1 MKVLP
6 QEHAGYEVGWLVWK
20 VVEAAG
26 QADDA
31 TTDALTATFFVRAE
45 FRLRNGEA
53 AEPITERPIVCSGD
67 VPHAEAR
74 QGLAYPNDY
83 VPYKPLGEWMAIGTA
98 HNAGWGD
105 PHKFGARVRIGDH
118 AKLVDVVGDRSWQPT
133 LLRWEP
139 GPAAAIDTVPLTYDR
154 AWGGPAHAANPLG
167 RGQVGDAMHNLEI
180 PRAWVDSRSSP
191 ALPAGFGPL
200 PSTWAQRKQWMGKY
214 NARWIRDH
222 WPWLPPDFDVRFFMA
237 APEDQWVD
245 GYFRGDEPIVLEQMH
260 PVHAVFSS
268 RLPGVRAR
276 CFVSQRSG
284 AGAAGKPGHWGEELH
299 FREVPL
305 HLDTVWID
313 ADQETLVLAWR
324 GHLPVASLKLLDVEH
339 LLALLEPLDEPDR
352 GLRFFEAMLAAELTP
367 ADLSPP
373 FDPAAL
379 RAEIDAALA
388 QGAKERADFE
398 AMMAEQLAK
407 AEAFAAAKQAE
418 AVAKAREL
426 GIDWQPPDA
435 AAIAAAPK
443 TLEEGIVAMRQQ
455 LVELE
460 AITDFDVTQE
470 IATVKQALVE
480 MEEAAALVA
489 GFPEQFRARE
499 QEILSKIPPELLVV
513 RKLPDGEPIDL
524 EAARATG
531 FAQFDL
537 RGVDFSGLDLS
548 GIDFREARLTGA
560 KLVRT
565 TLAKADFTGA
575 NLSGADLTGA
585 DLRGATLDDTDLT
598 GAVVPY
604 TRWAGASL
612 SGARLSGLQLAG
624 ADFTGVHGQ
633 RADFSNAM
641 LAESCF
647 ANADLEKG
655 DFSGAIVQRADFSGA
670 RLRAADFG
678 AAHAAGIVFRG
689 ADLTNLRA
697 QLKADFTGAIMAG
710 AVADNSAWGT
720 SILDGADFREATMRR
735 AQFSEASLRGAMFD
749 DCNLAN
755 AVFDD
760 ADLERAML
768 MHANLLRVTFDRA
781 NLKNARLDGANLF
794 EAGLWE
800 TRLEGATY
808 AGANVKRTRLAQ

>member
-1 MKVLP
+1 MKVRP
-6 QEHAGYEVGWLVWK
+6 RERSGFEVGWLVWR

-26 QADDA
+26 QAADA
-31 TTDALTATFFVRAE
+31 TTDALMATFFVRAE
-45 FRLRNGEA
+45 FRLRHGEA
-53 AEPITERPIVCSGD
+53 AEPITDRPIVFSGD
-67 VPHAEAR
+67 VPHGEGR
-74 QGLAYPNDY
+74 QGLAYPTDY

-105 PHKFGARVRIGDH
+105 RHKFGARVRIGDH

-139 GPAAAIDTVPLTYDR
+139 GPAAAIDAVPLTYEW

-167 RGQVGDAMHNLEI
+167 RGQAGDAMHNLEI
-180 PRAWVDSRSSP
+180 PGAWVDSRSSP

-260 PVHAVFSS
+260 PVHAVYQS

-284 AGAAGKPGHWGEELH
+284 AGAVGKPGHWGEELQFH
-299 FREVPL
+299 EVSL

-313 ADQETLVLAWR
+313 ADQEKLVLAWR
-324 GHLPVASLKLLDVEH
+324 GHLPVASHKLLDVEH
-339 LLALLEPLDEPDR
+339 LLSVLEPLDEPDR
-352 GLRFFEAMLAAELTP
+352 GLRFFEEMLAAELTP

-388 QGAKERADFE
+388 QAAKERADFE

-407 AEAFAAAKQAE
+407 AEAFAAAKQQD

-426 GIDWQPPDA
+426 GVDWQLPDA

-443 TLEEGIVAMRQQ
+443 TLEEGIASMRQD
-455 LVELE
+455 LAALE
-460 AITDFDVTQE
+460 AFTGFDITQQ
-470 IATVKQALVE
+470 IATVKQSIANA
-480 MEEAAALVA
+480 EEAAALVA
-489 GFPEQFRARE
+489 GFPEQIRARE

-513 RKLPDGEPIDL
+513 RKLPDGQPINL

-548 GIDFREARLTGA
+548 GIDFRKATLAGA
-560 KLVRT
+560 KLVRA
-565 TLAKADFTGA
+565 TLGKADFTGA

-585 DLRGATLDDTDLT
+585 DLRGAMLDDADLT
-598 GAVVPY
+598 DAVVPY

-612 SGARLSGLQLAG
+612 SRTRLSGLQLAG
-624 ADFTGVHGQ
+624 ADFTGVHGLW
-633 RADFSNAM
+633 ADFSNAM

-647 ANADLEKG
+647 ANADLQKPI
-655 DFSGAIVQRADFSGA
+655 FYKAIVQRADFSGA
-670 RLRAADFG
+670 RLRAADFCS
-678 AAHAAGIVFRG
+678 AQAAGIVLRG
-689 ADLTNLRA
+689 ADVTNLRA
-697 QLKADFTGAIMAG
+697 HEKADFTGAIMAG
-710 AVADNSAWGT
+710 AMADDSAWGA
-720 SILDGADFREATMRR
+720 SVLDGADFREASLRR
-735 AQFSEASLRGAMFD
+735 AQFSEASLREAMFD

-768 MHANLLRVTFDRA
+768 MHANLLRATFDRA
-781 NLKNARLDGANLF
+781 NLTNARLDGSNLF

-800 TRLEGATY
+800 TRLDGATH
-808 AGANVKRTRLAQ
+808 AGANVKRTRLAE

>member
-6 QEHAGYEVGWLVWK
+6 RERVGYEVGWLVWR

-26 QADDA
+26 QADDG

-45 FRLRNGEA
+45 FRLRHGEA
-53 AEPITERPIVCSGD
+53 GESITDPPIVCSGD

-74 QGLAYPNDY
+74 QGLAYPTDY

-139 GPAAAIDTVPLTYDR
+139 GPAGAIDAVPLTYDR
-154 AWGGPAHAANPLG
+154 AWGGAAHAANPLG
-167 RGQVGDAMHNLEI
+167 RGQAGDAMHNLEI
-180 PRAWVDSRSSP
+180 PGAWVDSRSSP

-200 PSTWAQRKQWMGKY
+200 PSTWSQRKQWMGKY

-260 PVHAVFSS
+260 PVHAVYQS

-284 AGAAGKPGHWGEELH
+284 AGAAGKLGQWGEELQ

-313 ADQETLVLAWR
+313 ADQEKLVLAWR
-324 GHLPVASLKLLDVEH
+324 GCMPVASLKLLDVEH
-339 LLALLEPLDEPDR
+339 LLAVLEPLDEPDR
-352 GLRFFEAMLAAELTP
+352 GLPFFEGLLAAELTP
-367 ADLSPP
+367 AERFPQVD
-373 FDPAAL
+373 AAAV
-379 RAEIDAALA
+379 RAQIDAALA
-388 QGAKERADFE
+388 KAAKERADLE
-398 AMMAEQLAK
+398 AMTAETRAK
-407 AEAFAAAKQAE
+407 AEAAMAAKQEE
-418 AVAKAREL
+418 AAATAREQ

-443 TLEEGIVAMRQQ
+443 TLQEGIAALQQQ
-455 LVELE
+455 LAELE
-460 AITDFDVTQE
+460 AFTGFDVTQE
-470 IATVKQALVE
+470 IATVKQCIAE
-480 MEEAAALVA
+480 TEEAAALVA
-489 GFPEQFRARE
+489 AFPDKMRAHEQK
-499 QEILSKIPPELLVV
+499 ILSQIPPELLAV
-513 RKLPDGEPIDL
+513 RKLPDGQPIDL
-524 EAARATG
+524 EAARANG
-531 FAQFDL
+531 FAKFDL
-537 RGVDFSGLDLS
+537 AGVDFSGLDLS

-575 NLSGADLTGA
+575 NLTGVDLTGA
-585 DLRGATLDDTDLT
+585 DLRSATLDGADLT

-612 SGARLSGLQLAG
+612 SGARLSGLQLSG
-624 ADFTGVHGQ
+624 ADFTGVRGF
-633 RADFSNAM
+633 RTDFSNAM
-641 LAESCF
+641 LAEACF
-647 ANADLEKG
+647 ANSNLEKAY
-655 DFSGAIVQRADFSGA
+655 FYKAIVQRADFSGA
-670 RLRAADFG
+670 SLRAADFDS
-678 AAHAAGIVFRG
+678 AHAAGIVLQG

-710 AVADNSAWGT
+710 AVANESAWGT
-720 SILDGADFREATMRR
+720 SILDGADFRDASLRR

-760 ADLERAML
+760 ADLEQAML
-768 MHANLLRVTFDRA
+768 MHANLLRATFDRA
-781 NLKNARLDGANLF
+781 NLTNARLDGSNLF

-808 AGANVKRTRLAQ
+808 AGANVKRTRLAE

>member
-1 MKVLP
+1 VF
-6 QEHAGYEVGWLVWK
+6 ESS
-20 VVEAAG
+20 G
-26 QADDA
+26 QPDDA

-45 FRLRNGEA
+45 FRLRHGEA

-74 QGLAYPNDY
+74 QGLAYPTDY

-105 PHKFGARVRIGDH
+105 RHKFGARVRIGDH

-139 GPAAAIDTVPLTYDR
+139 GPAAAIAAVPLTYDR

-167 RGQVGDAMHNLEI
+167 RGQAGDAMHNLEI
-180 PRAWVDSRSSP
+180 PGAWVDSRSSP

-260 PVHAVFSS
+260 PVHAVYQS

-284 AGAAGKPGHWGEELH
+284 AGAAERPGHWGDELH

-313 ADQETLVLAWR
+313 ADQEKLVLAWR

-339 LLALLEPLDEPDR
+339 LLSVLEPLDEPDR

-367 ADLSPP
+367 AELAPP

-388 QGAKERADFE
+388 QAAKERADLE

-407 AEAFAAAKQAE
+407 AEAFTAAKQAE

-426 GIDWQPPDA
+426 GVDWQLPDA

-443 TLEEGIVAMRQQ
+443 TLEEGIAAMRQQ
-455 LVELE
+455 LAELQ
-460 AITDFDVTQE
+460 AFTGFDVSQE
-470 IATVKQALVE
+470 IVNLKQAIANA
-480 MEEAAALVA
+480 EEAAALVA
-489 GFPEQFRARE
+489 GFPEQVRARE
-499 QEILSKIPPELLVV
+499 EEILSQLPPELLVV
-513 RKLPDGEPIDL
+513 RKLPDGQPIDL

-531 FAQFDL
+531 FAKYDL
-537 RGVDFSGLDLS
+537 RGVDFSGFDLS

-560 KLVRT
+560 KFVRA
-565 TLAKADFTGA
+565 TLGKADLTGA
-575 NLSGADLTGA
+575 NLTAADLTGA
-585 DLRGATLDDTDLT
+585 DLRGATLDDADLT
-598 GAVVPY
+598 DAVVPY

-612 SGARLSGLQLAG
+612 SRTRLSGLHLAG
-624 ADFTGVHGQ
+624 ADFTGVHGLW
-633 RADFSNAM
+633 ADFSNAM

-647 ANADLEKG
+647 AKADLEKA
-655 DFSGAIVQRADFSGA
+655 DFYGAIVQRADFSGA
-670 RLRAADFG
+670 RLTRAFFAG
-678 AAHAAGIVFRG
+678 AHAAGIVLRG

-710 AVADNSAWGT
+710 AMADDSAWGT
-720 SILDGADFREATMRR
+720 SILDGADFREASLRR

-781 NLKNARLDGANLF
+781 NLRNARLDGANLF

-800 TRLEGATY
+800 TKLEGATY
-808 AGANVKRTRLAQ
+808 AGANVKRTRLAE

>member
-6 QEHAGYEVGWLVWK
+6 RERSGFELGWLVWK

-26 QADDA
+26 QAADA
-31 TTDALTATFFVRAE
+31 TIDALTATFIVRAE
-45 FRLRNGEA
+45 FRLRHGEA
-53 AEPITERPIVCSGD
+53 AEPITDRPIVCSGD

-74 QGLAYPNDY
+74 QGLAYPTDY

-105 PHKFGARVRIGDH
+105 RHKFGARVRIGDH

-139 GPAAAIDTVPLTYDR
+139 GPAAAIDAVPLTYDR

-237 APEDQWVD
+237 APEDQWVE

-276 CFVSQRSG
+276 CFVSQRTG
-284 AGAAGKPGHWGEELH
+284 AGSAGRPGHWGEEVH

-313 ADQETLVLAWR
+313 ADQEKLVLAWR
-324 GHLPVASLKLLDVEH
+324 GCLPVASLKLLDVEH

-352 GLRFFEAMLAAELTP
+352 GLQFFEEMLAAELTP

-388 QGAKERADFE
+388 QGAKARADLE
-398 AMMAEQLAK
+398 AMMLEQLAK
-407 AEAFAAAKQAE
+407 AEAFVAAKQEE
-418 AVAKAREL
+418 AVATAREL
-426 GIDWQPPDA
+426 GVDWQPPDA

-443 TLEEGIVAMRQQ
+443 TLEEGIAAMRQQ
-455 LVELE
+455 LAELK
-460 AITDFDVTQE
+460 AFTGFDVSQE
-470 IATVKQALVE
+470 IANLKKAIANA
-480 MEEAAALVA
+480 EEAAALVA
-489 GFPEQFRARE
+489 GFPEQVRARE

-531 FAQFDL
+531 FAKYDL

-548 GIDFREARLTGA
+548 GIDFRKATLAGA

-565 TLAKADFTGA
+565 TLGKADFTGA

-585 DLRGATLDDTDLT
+585 DLRGATLDEADLT
-598 GAVVPY
+598 GAVVPS

-624 ADFTGVHGQ
+624 ADFTGVHGL

-670 RLRAADFG
+670 RLTRAEFG
-678 AAHAAGIVFRG
+678 GAHAAGIVLRG
-689 ADLTNLRA
+689 AELTNLRA
-697 QLKADFTGAIMAG
+697 REKADFTGAVVAG
-710 AVADNSAWGT
+710 ALADDSAWGT
-720 SILDGADFREATMRR
+720 SILDGADFREATLRR

-781 NLKNARLDGANLF
+781 NLTNARLDGSNLF

>member
-6 QEHAGYEVGWLVWK
+6 RERSGYEVGWLVWR

-31 TTDALTATFFVRAE
+31 TADALSATFFVRAE
-45 FRLRNGEA
+45 FRLRHGEA
-53 AEPITERPIVCSGD
+53 AEPITDRPIVCSGD

-105 PHKFGARVRIGDH
+105 RHKFGARVRIGDH

-139 GPAAAIDTVPLTYDR
+139 GPPAAIDTVPLTYDR

-167 RGQVGDAMHNLEI
+167 RGQAGDAMHNLEI
-180 PRAWVDSRSSP
+180 PGAWIDSRSSP

-200 PSTWAQRKQWMGKY
+200 PSTWAQRKQWMGRY

-222 WPWLPPDFDVRFFMA
+222 WPWLPPDFDIRFFMA

-260 PVHAVFSS
+260 PVHAVYQS

-313 ADQETLVLAWR
+313 ADQEKLVLAWR

-339 LLALLEPLDEPDR
+339 LLSVLEPLDEPDR
-352 GLRFFEAMLAAELTP
+352 GLRFFEEMLAAELTP
-367 ADLSPP
+367 ADRSPP

-388 QGAKERADFE
+388 KAAKERADFE
-398 AMMAEQLAK
+398 AMMADQLAK
-407 AEAFAAAKQAE
+407 AEAAMAAKQQE

-426 GIDWQPPDA
+426 GVDWQPPDA

-443 TLEEGIVAMRQQ
+443 SLEEGIASMRQD
-455 LVELE
+455 LAALE
-460 AITDFDVTQE
+460 AFTGFDVSQE
-470 IATVKQALVE
+470 IANLKQAIANA
-480 MEEAAALVA
+480 EEAAALVA
-489 GFPEQFRARE
+489 GFPEQVRARE
-499 QEILSKIPPELLVV
+499 EEILSKIPPELLVV

-524 EAARATG
+524 EAARASG
-531 FAQFDL
+531 YAKFDL
-537 RGVDFSGLDLS
+537 AGVDFSGLDLS
-548 GIDFREARLTGA
+548 GIDFREAKLTGA

-565 TLAKADFTGA
+565 TLGKADFTGA
-575 NLSGADLTGA
+575 NLTGADLTGA
-585 DLRGATLDDTDLT
+585 DLRGATLDDADLT
-598 GAVVPY
+598 DAVVPY

-612 SGARLSGLQLAG
+612 SGTRMSGLQLAG
-624 ADFTGVHGQ
+624 ADFTGVHGL

-647 ANADLEKG
+647 ANADLEKA

-670 RLRAADFG
+670 RLTRAEFG
-678 AAHAAGIVFRG
+678 GAHAAGIVLRG
-689 ADLTNLRA
+689 AELTNLRA
-697 QLKADFTGAIMAG
+697 RERADFTGAVVAG
-710 AVADNSAWGT
+710 AVADDSAWGT
-720 SILDGADFREATMRR
+720 SILDGADFREATLRR
-735 AQFSEASLRGAMFD
+735 ARFSEASLREAMFD

-768 MHANLLRVTFDRA
+768 MHANLLRATFDRA
-781 NLKNARLDGANLF
+781 NLTNARLDGSNLF

-800 TRLEGATY
+800 SRLDGATH

>member
-1 MKVLP
+1 VF
-6 QEHAGYEVGWLVWK
+6 ESS
-20 VVEAAG
+20 G
-26 QADDA
+26 QPDDA

-45 FRLRNGEA
+45 FRLRHGEA

-74 QGLAYPNDY
+74 QGLAYPTDY

-105 PHKFGARVRIGDH
+105 RHKFGARVRIGDH

-139 GPAAAIDTVPLTYDR
+139 GPAAAIAAVPLTYDR

-167 RGQVGDAMHNLEI
+167 RGQAGDAMHNLEI
-180 PRAWVDSRSSP
+180 PGAWVDSRSSP

-260 PVHAVFSS
+260 PVHAVYQS

-284 AGAAGKPGHWGEELH
+284 AGAAERPGHWGDELH

-313 ADQETLVLAWR
+313 ADQEKLVLAWR

-339 LLALLEPLDEPDR
+339 LLSVLEPLDEPDR
-352 GLRFFEAMLAAELTP
+352 GLRFFEEMLAAELTP

-388 QGAKERADFE
+388 QAAKERADLE

-407 AEAFAAAKQAE
+407 AEAFTAAKQAE

-426 GIDWQPPDA
+426 GVDWQLPDA

-443 TLEEGIVAMRQQ
+443 TLEEGIAGMRQQ
-455 LVELE
+455 LAELQ
-460 AITDFDVTQE
+460 AFTGFDVSQE
-470 IATVKQALVE
+470 IVNLKQAIANA
-480 MEEAAALVA
+480 EEAAALVA
-489 GFPEQFRARE
+489 GFPEQVRARE
-499 QEILSKIPPELLVV
+499 EEILSQLPPELLVV
-513 RKLPDGEPIDL
+513 RKLPDGQPIDL

-531 FAQFDL
+531 FAKYDL

-560 KLVRT
+560 KFVRA
-565 TLAKADFTGA
+565 TLGKADFTGA
-575 NLSGADLTGA
+575 NLSAADLTGA
-585 DLRGATLDDTDLT
+585 DLRSATLDGADLT

-612 SGARLSGLQLAG
+612 SRTRLSGLHLAG
-624 ADFTGVHGQ
+624 ADFTGVHGLW
-633 RADFSNAM
+633 ADFSNAM

-647 ANADLEKG
+647 AKADLEKA
-655 DFSGAIVQRADFSGA
+655 DFYGAIVQRADFSGA
-670 RLRAADFG
+670 RLTRAFFAG
-678 AAHAAGIVFRG
+678 AHAAGIVLRG

-697 QLKADFTGAIMAG
+697 KLKADFTGAIMAG
-710 AVADNSAWGT
+710 AMADDSAWGT
-720 SILDGADFREATMRR
+720 SILDGADFREASLRR

-781 NLKNARLDGANLF
+781 SLRNARLDGANLF

-800 TRLEGATY
+800 TKLEGATY
-808 AGANVKRTRLAQ
+808 AGANVKRTRLAE

>member
-1 MKVLP
+1 MKILP
-6 QEHAGYEVGWLVWK
+6 RERSGYEVGWVVWR
-20 VVEAAG
+20 VFESSAT
-26 QADDA
+26 ADNA
-31 TTDALTATFFVRAE
+31 TPDALSATFFVRAE
-45 FRLRNGEA
+45 FRLRHGEA
-53 AEPITERPIVCSGD
+53 AEQITDRPIVFSGD
-67 VPHAEAR
+67 VPHAEVR
-74 QGLAYPNDY
+74 QGLAYPTDY

-105 PHKFGARVRIGDH
+105 RHKFGARVRIGDH

-139 GPAAAIDTVPLTYDR
+139 GPAAAIAAVPLTYDR

-167 RGQVGDAMHNLEI
+167 RGQAGDAMHNLEI
-180 PRAWVDSRSSP
+180 PGAWVDSRSSP

-260 PVHAVFSS
+260 PVHAVYQS

-284 AGAAGKPGHWGEELH
+284 AGAAERPGHWGEELH

-313 ADQETLVLAWR
+313 ADQEKLVLAWR

-339 LLALLEPLDEPDR
+339 LLSVLEPLDEPDR
-352 GLRFFEAMLAAELTP
+352 GLRFFEEMLAAELTP

-388 QGAKERADFE
+388 QAAKERADFE

-426 GIDWQPPDA
+426 GVDWQLPDA

-443 TLEEGIVAMRQQ
+443 TLEEGIAGMRQQ
-455 LVELE
+455 LAELQ
-460 AITDFDVTQE
+460 AFTGFDVSQE
-470 IATVKQALVE
+470 IVNLKQAIANA
-480 MEEAAALVA
+480 EEAAALVA
-489 GFPEQFRARE
+489 GFPEQVRARE
-499 QEILSKIPPELLVV
+499 EEILSKIPPELLVV

-524 EAARATG
+524 EAARAKG
-531 FAQFDL
+531 FAKYDL

-565 TLAKADFTGA
+565 TLGKADFTGA
-575 NLSGADLTGA
+575 NLTGADLTGA
-585 DLRGATLDDTDLT
+585 DLRGATLDGADLT
-598 GAVVPY
+598 DAVVPY

-612 SGARLSGLQLAG
+612 SGARLSGLQLSG
-624 ADFTGVHGQ
+624 ADFTGVRGQ

-641 LAESCF
+641 LAEACF
-647 ANADLEKG
+647 ANADLEKA

-670 RLRAADFG
+670 RLTRAEFG
-678 AAHAAGIVFRG
+678 GAHAAGIVLRG
-689 ADLTNLRA
+689 AELTNLRA
-697 QLKADFTGAIMAG
+697 RERADFTGAVVAG
-710 AVADNSAWGT
+710 AVADDSAWGT
-720 SILDGADFREATMRR
+720 SILDGADFREATLRR
-735 AQFSEASLRGAMFD
+735 AQFSEASLREAMFD

-768 MHANLLRVTFDRA
+768 MHANLLRATFDRA
-781 NLKNARLDGANLF
+781 NLTNARLNGSNLF

-800 TRLEGATY
+800 SRLDGATY

>member
-1 MKVLP
+1 MKILP
-6 QEHAGYEVGWLVWK
+6 RERSGYEVGWLVWR
-20 VVEAAG
+20 VFESAG
-26 QADDA
+26 QADNA

-45 FRLRNGEA
+45 FHLRHGEA
-53 AEPITERPIVCSGD
+53 AEPITDRPIVFSGD

-74 QGLAYPNDY
+74 QGLAYPTDY

-105 PHKFGARVRIGDH
+105 RHKFGARVRIGDH

-139 GPAAAIDTVPLTYDR
+139 GQAAAIDAVPLTYDR

-167 RGQVGDAMHNLEI
+167 RGQAGDAMHNLEI
-180 PRAWVDSRSSP
+180 PGAWIVSRSSP

-260 PVHAVFSS
+260 PVHEVYHS

-284 AGAAGKPGHWGEELH
+284 AGAAERPGHWGDELH

-313 ADQETLVLAWR
+313 ATQEKLVLAWR
-324 GHLPVASLKLLDVEH
+324 GCLPVASLKLLDVEH
-339 LLALLEPLDEPDR
+339 LLSVLEPLDEPDR
-352 GLRFFEAMLAAELTP
+352 GLPFFEEMLAAELTP
-367 ADLSPP
+367 ADFSPP

-388 QGAKERADFE
+388 QAAKERADFE
-398 AMMAEQLAK
+398 AMMAEQLSK
-407 AEAFAAAKQAE
+407 AEAFAAAKQQE

-426 GIDWQPPDA
+426 GVDWQLPDA

-443 TLEEGIVAMRQQ
+443 TLEEGIAAMRQQ
-455 LVELE
+455 LLELE
-460 AITDFDVTQE
+460 AFTGFDVSQE
-470 IATVKQALVE
+470 IANLKQAIADA
-480 MEEAAALVA
+480 EEAAALVA
-489 GFPEQFRARE
+489 GFPEQMRARE
-499 QEILSKIPPELLVV
+499 QEILAKIPPELLVV

-524 EAARATG
+524 ETARTSGYAK
-531 FAQFDL
+531 FDL
-537 RGVDFSGLDLS
+537 AGVDFSGLDLS

-575 NLSGADLTGA
+575 NLTGADLTGA
-585 DLRGATLDDTDLT
+585 DLRSVTLDDADLT
-598 GAVVPY
+598 DAVVPY
-604 TRWAGASL
+604 TRWAGASV
-612 SGARLSGLQLAG
+612 SGARLSGLQLPG
-624 ADFTGVHGQ
+624 ADFTGVRGQ

-647 ANADLEKG
+647 ANADLEKA

-670 RLRAADFG
+670 RLTRAEFG
-678 AAHAAGIVFRG
+678 GAHAAGIVLRG
-689 ADLTNLRA
+689 AELTNLRA
-697 QLKADFTGAIMAG
+697 REKADFTGAVVAG
-710 AVADNSAWGT
+710 AVADDSAWGT
-720 SILDGADFREATMRR
+720 SILDGADFREATLRR
-735 AQFSEASLRGAMFD
+735 ARFSEASLRGAMFD

-760 ADLERAML
+760 ADLEQAML

-781 NLKNARLDGANLF
+781 NLTNARLDGSSLF

-800 TRLEGATY
+800 TRLDGATY
-808 AGANVKRTRLAQ
+808 AGANVKRTRLAH

>member
-6 QEHAGYEVGWLVWK
+6 RERSGYEVGWLVWR

-31 TTDALTATFFVRAE
+31 TADALSATFFVRAE
-45 FRLRNGEA
+45 FRLRHGEA
-53 AEPITERPIVCSGD
+53 AEPITDRPIVCSGD

-105 PHKFGARVRIGDH
+105 RHKFGARVRIGDH

-139 GPAAAIDTVPLTYDR
+139 GPPAAIDTVPLTYDR

-167 RGQVGDAMHNLEI
+167 RGQAGDAMHNLEI
-180 PRAWVDSRSSP
+180 PGAWIDSRSSP

-200 PSTWAQRKQWMGKY
+200 PSTWAQRKQWMGRY

-222 WPWLPPDFDVRFFMA
+222 WPWLPPDFDIRFFMA

-260 PVHAVFSS
+260 PVHAVYQS

-313 ADQETLVLAWR
+313 ADQEKLVLAWR

-339 LLALLEPLDEPDR
+339 LLSVLEPLDEPDR
-352 GLRFFEAMLAAELTP
+352 GLRFFEEMLAAELTP
-367 ADLSPP
+367 ADRSPP

-388 QGAKERADFE
+388 KAAKERADFE
-398 AMMAEQLAK
+398 AMMADQLAK
-407 AEAFAAAKQAE
+407 AEAAMAAKQQE

-426 GIDWQPPDA
+426 GVDWQPPDA

-443 TLEEGIVAMRQQ
+443 SLEEGIASMRQD
-455 LVELE
+455 LAALE
-460 AITDFDVTQE
+460 AFTGFDVSQE
-470 IATVKQALVE
+470 IANLKQAIANA
-480 MEEAAALVA
+480 EEAAALVA
-489 GFPEQFRARE
+489 GFPEQVRARE
-499 QEILSKIPPELLVV
+499 EEILSKIPPELLVV

-524 EAARATG
+524 EAARASG
-531 FAQFDL
+531 YAKFDL
-537 RGVDFSGLDLS
+537 AGVDFSGLDLS
-548 GIDFREARLTGA
+548 GIDFREAKLTGA

-565 TLAKADFTGA
+565 TLGKADFTGA
-575 NLSGADLTGA
+575 NLTGADLTGA
-585 DLRGATLDDTDLT
+585 DLRGATLDDADLT
-598 GAVVPY
+598 DAVVPY

-612 SGARLSGLQLAG
+612 SGTRMSGLQLAG
-624 ADFTGVHGQ
+624 ADFTGVHGL

-647 ANADLEKG
+647 ANADLEKA

-670 RLRAADFG
+670 RLTRAEFG
-678 AAHAAGIVFRG
+678 GAHAAGIVLRG
-689 ADLTNLRA
+689 AELTNLRA
-697 QLKADFTGAIMAG
+697 RERADFTGAVVAG
-710 AVADNSAWGT
+710 AVADDSAWGT
-720 SILDGADFREATMRR
+720 SILDGADFREASLRR

-768 MHANLLRVTFDRA
+768 MHANLLRATFDRA
-781 NLKNARLDGANLF
+781 NLTNARLDGSNLF

-800 TRLEGATY
+800 SRLDGATH

>member
-1 MKVLP
+1 MKILP
-6 QEHAGYEVGWLVWK
+6 RERSGYEVGWLVWR
-20 VVEAAG
+20 VFESAG
-26 QADDA
+26 QADNA

-45 FRLRNGEA
+45 FHLRHGEA
-53 AEPITERPIVCSGD
+53 AEPITDRPIVFSGD

-74 QGLAYPNDY
+74 QGLAYPTDY

-105 PHKFGARVRIGDH
+105 RHKFGARVRIGDH

-133 LLRWEP
+133 LLRWGP
-139 GPAAAIDTVPLTYDR
+139 GQAEAIDAVPLTYDR

-167 RGQVGDAMHNLEI
+167 RGQAGDAMHNLEI
-180 PRAWVDSRSSP
+180 PGAWIVSRSSP

-260 PVHAVFSS
+260 PVHEVYHS

-284 AGAAGKPGHWGEELH
+284 AGAAERPGHWGDELH

-313 ADQETLVLAWR
+313 ATQEKLVLAWR
-324 GHLPVASLKLLDVEH
+324 GCLPVASLKLLDVEH
-339 LLALLEPLDEPDR
+339 LLSVLEPLDEPDR
-352 GLRFFEAMLAAELTP
+352 GLPFFEEMLAAELTP
-367 ADLSPP
+367 ADFSPP

-388 QGAKERADFE
+388 QAAKERADFE
-398 AMMAEQLAK
+398 AMMAEQLSK
-407 AEAFAAAKQAE
+407 AEAFAAAKQQE

-426 GIDWQPPDA
+426 GVDWQLPDA

-443 TLEEGIVAMRQQ
+443 TLEEGIAAMRQQ
-455 LVELE
+455 LLELE
-460 AITDFDVTQE
+460 AFTGFDVSQE
-470 IATVKQALVE
+470 IANLKQAIADA
-480 MEEAAALVA
+480 EEAAALVA
-489 GFPEQFRARE
+489 GFPEQMRARE
-499 QEILSKIPPELLVV
+499 QEILAKIPPELLVV

-524 EAARATG
+524 ETARTSGYAK
-531 FAQFDL
+531 FDL
-537 RGVDFSGLDLS
+537 AGVDFSGLDLS

-575 NLSGADLTGA
+575 NLTGADLTGA
-585 DLRGATLDDTDLT
+585 DLRSVTLDDADLT
-598 GAVVPY
+598 DAVVPY
-604 TRWAGASL
+604 TRWAGASV
-612 SGARLSGLQLAG
+612 SGARLSGLQLPG
-624 ADFTGVHGQ
+624 ADFTGVRGQ

-647 ANADLEKG
+647 ANADLEKA

-670 RLRAADFG
+670 RLTRAEFG
-678 AAHAAGIVFRG
+678 GAHAAGIVLRG
-689 ADLTNLRA
+689 AELTNLRA
-697 QLKADFTGAIMAG
+697 REKADFTGAVVAG
-710 AVADNSAWGT
+710 AVADDSAWGT
-720 SILDGADFREATMRR
+720 SILDGADFREATLRR
-735 AQFSEASLRGAMFD
+735 ARFSEASLRGAMFD

-760 ADLERAML
+760 ADLEQAML

-781 NLKNARLDGANLF
+781 NLTNARLDGSSLF

-800 TRLEGATY
+800 TRLDGATY
-808 AGANVKRTRLAQ
+808 AGANVKRTRLAH

>member
-1 MKVLP
+1 
-6 QEHAGYEVGWLVWK
+6 
-20 VVEAAG
+20 
-26 QADDA
+26 
-31 TTDALTATFFVRAE
+31 
-45 FRLRNGEA
+45 
-53 AEPITERPIVCSGD
+53 
-67 VPHAEAR
+67 
-74 QGLAYPNDY
+74 
-83 VPYKPLGEWMAIGTA
+83 
-98 HNAGWGD
+98 
-105 PHKFGARVRIGDH
+105 
-118 AKLVDVVGDRSWQPT
+118 
-133 LLRWEP
+133 
-139 GPAAAIDTVPLTYDR
+139 
-154 AWGGPAHAANPLG
+154 
-167 RGQVGDAMHNLEI
+167 
-180 PRAWVDSRSSP
+180 
-191 ALPAGFGPL
+191 
-200 PSTWAQRKQWMGKY
+200 
-214 NARWIRDH
+214 
-222 WPWLPPDFDVRFFMA
+222 MA

-260 PVHAVFSS
+260 PVHAVYQS

-284 AGAAGKPGHWGEELH
+284 AGAAERPGHWGEELH

-313 ADQETLVLAWR
+313 ADQEKLVLAWR

-339 LLALLEPLDEPDR
+339 LLSVLEPLDEPDR
-352 GLRFFEAMLAAELTP
+352 GLRFFEEMLAAELTP

-388 QGAKERADFE
+388 QAAKERADFE

-426 GIDWQPPDA
+426 GVDWQLPDA

-443 TLEEGIVAMRQQ
+443 TLEEGIAAMRQQ
-455 LVELE
+455 LAELQ
-460 AITDFDVTQE
+460 AFTGFDVSQE
-470 IATVKQALVE
+470 IVNLKQAIANA
-480 MEEAAALVA
+480 EEAAALVA
-489 GFPEQFRARE
+489 GFPEQVRARE
-499 QEILSKIPPELLVV
+499 EEILSKIPPELLVV

-524 EAARATG
+524 EAARAKG
-531 FAQFDL
+531 FAKYDL

-565 TLAKADFTGA
+565 TLGKADFTGA
-575 NLSGADLTGA
+575 NLTGADLTGA
-585 DLRGATLDDTDLT
+585 DLRGATLDGADLT
-598 GAVVPY
+598 DAVVPY

-612 SGARLSGLQLAG
+612 SGARLSGLQLSG
-624 ADFTGVHGQ
+624 ADFTGVRGQ

-641 LAESCF
+641 LAEACF
-647 ANADLEKG
+647 ANADLEKA

-670 RLRAADFG
+670 RLTRAEFG
-678 AAHAAGIVFRG
+678 GAHAAGIVLRG
-689 ADLTNLRA
+689 AELTNLRA
-697 QLKADFTGAIMAG
+697 RERADFTGAVVAG
-710 AVADNSAWGT
+710 AVADDSAWGT
-720 SILDGADFREATMRR
+720 SILDGADFREATLRR
-735 AQFSEASLRGAMFD
+735 AQFSEASLREAMFD

-768 MHANLLRVTFDRA
+768 MHANLLRATFDRA
-781 NLKNARLDGANLF
+781 NLTNARLNGSNLF

-800 TRLEGATY
+800 SRLDGATY

>member
-1 MKVLP
+1 
-6 QEHAGYEVGWLVWK
+6 
-20 VVEAAG
+20 
-26 QADDA
+26 
-31 TTDALTATFFVRAE
+31 
-45 FRLRNGEA
+45 
-53 AEPITERPIVCSGD
+53 
-67 VPHAEAR
+67 
-74 QGLAYPNDY
+74 
-83 VPYKPLGEWMAIGTA
+83 
-98 HNAGWGD
+98 
-105 PHKFGARVRIGDH
+105 
-118 AKLVDVVGDRSWQPT
+118 
-133 LLRWEP
+133 
-139 GPAAAIDTVPLTYDR
+139 
-154 AWGGPAHAANPLG
+154 
-167 RGQVGDAMHNLEI
+167 
-180 PRAWVDSRSSP
+180 
-191 ALPAGFGPL
+191 
-200 PSTWAQRKQWMGKY
+200 
-214 NARWIRDH
+214 
-222 WPWLPPDFDVRFFMA
+222 MA

-260 PVHAVFSS
+260 PVHAVYQS

-284 AGAAGKPGHWGEELH
+284 AGAAERPGHWGEELH

-313 ADQETLVLAWR
+313 ADQEKLVLAWR

-339 LLALLEPLDEPDR
+339 LLSVLEPLDEPDR
-352 GLRFFEAMLAAELTP
+352 GLRFFEEMLAAELTP

-388 QGAKERADFE
+388 QAAKERADFE

-426 GIDWQPPDA
+426 GVDWQLPDA

-443 TLEEGIVAMRQQ
+443 TLEEGIAGMRQQ
-455 LVELE
+455 LAELQ
-460 AITDFDVTQE
+460 AFTGFDVSQE
-470 IATVKQALVE
+470 IVNLKQAIANA
-480 MEEAAALVA
+480 EEAAALVA
-489 GFPEQFRARE
+489 GFPEQVRARE
-499 QEILSKIPPELLVV
+499 EEILSKIPPELLVV

-524 EAARATG
+524 EAARAKG
-531 FAQFDL
+531 FAKYDL

-565 TLAKADFTGA
+565 TLGKADFTGA
-575 NLSGADLTGA
+575 NLTGADLTGA
-585 DLRGATLDDTDLT
+585 DLRGATLDDADLT
-598 GAVVPY
+598 DAVVPY

-612 SGARLSGLQLAG
+612 SGARLSGLQLSG
-624 ADFTGVHGQ
+624 ADFTGVRGQ

-641 LAESCF
+641 LAEACF
-647 ANADLEKG
+647 ANADLEKA

-670 RLRAADFG
+670 RLTRAEFG
-678 AAHAAGIVFRG
+678 GAHAAGIVLRG
-689 ADLTNLRA
+689 AELTNLRA
-697 QLKADFTGAIMAG
+697 RERADFTGAVVAG
-710 AVADNSAWGT
+710 AVADDSAWGT
-720 SILDGADFREATMRR
+720 SILDGADFREATLRR
-735 AQFSEASLRGAMFD
+735 AQFSEASLREAMFD

-768 MHANLLRVTFDRA
+768 MHANLLRATFDRA
-781 NLKNARLDGANLF
+781 NLTNARLNGSNLF

-800 TRLEGATY
+800 SRLDGATY

>member
-1 MKVLP
+1 MRVLP
-6 QEHAGYEVGWLVWK
+6 RERSGYEVGWLVWK
-20 VVEAAG
+20 VFESSG
-26 QADDA
+26 TADNA

-45 FRLRNGEA
+45 FRLRHGEA
-53 AEPITERPIVCSGD
+53 AEPITDRPIVCSGD

-74 QGLAYPNDY
+74 QGLAYPTDY

-105 PHKFGARVRIGDH
+105 RHKFGARVRIGDH

-139 GPAAAIDTVPLTYDR
+139 GPAAAITAVPLTYDR

-180 PRAWVDSRSSP
+180 PGAWVDSRSSL

-200 PSTWAQRKQWMGKY
+200 PSTWSQRKQWMGKY

-260 PVHAVFSS
+260 PVHAVYQS

-276 CFVSQRSG
+276 CFVTQRSG
-284 AGAAGKPGHWGEELH
+284 AGAAEKPGHWGDELH
-299 FREVPL
+299 FHEVPL

-313 ADQETLVLAWR
+313 ADQEKLVLAWR
-324 GHLPVASLKLLDVEH
+324 GCLPVASLKLLDVEH
-339 LLALLEPLDEPDR
+339 LLSVLEPLDEPDR
-352 GLRFFEAMLAAELTP
+352 GLRFFEEMLAAELTP
-367 ADLSPP
+367 AELAPP

-388 QGAKERADFE
+388 QAAKERADLE

-407 AEAFAAAKQAE
+407 AEAFTAAKQAE

-426 GIDWQPPDA
+426 GVDWQLPDA

-443 TLEEGIVAMRQQ
+443 TLEEAIAGMRQQ
-455 LVELE
+455 LPELE
-460 AITDFDVTQE
+460 AFTGFDVSQE
-470 IATVKQALVE
+470 IANLKQAIANA
-480 MEEAAALVA
+480 EEAAALVA
-489 GFPEQFRARE
+489 GFPEQVRARE

-513 RKLPDGEPIDL
+513 RKLPEGQPIDL

-548 GIDFREARLTGA
+548 GIDFRKATLAGA
-560 KLVRT
+560 KLVRA
-565 TLAKADFTGA
+565 TLGKADFTGA
-575 NLSGADLTGA
+575 NLTGADLTGA
-585 DLRGATLDDTDLT
+585 DLRGAMLDDADLT
-598 GAVVPY
+598 DAVVPY

-612 SGARLSGLQLAG
+612 SGTILSGLQLAG
-624 ADFTGVHGQ
+624 ADFTGVHGF

-641 LAESCF
+641 LAEACF
-647 ANADLEKG
+647 ANSNLEKAY
-655 DFSGAIVQRADFSGA
+655 FYKAIVQRADFSGA
-670 RLRAADFG
+670 SLRAADFDS
-678 AAHAAGIVFRG
+678 AHAAGIVLRA

-697 QLKADFTGAIMAG
+697 QLKADFTGAIVAG
-710 AVADNSAWGT
+710 ALADGSAWGT
-720 SILDGADFREATMRR
+720 SILDGADFREATLRR
-735 AQFSEASLRGAMFD
+735 ADFSEASLRGAMFD

-760 ADLERAML
+760 ADLEQAML
-768 MHANLLRVTFDRA
+768 MHANLLRATFDRA
-781 NLKNARLDGANLF
+781 NLTNARLDGANLF

-808 AGANVKRTRLAQ
+808 AGANVKRTRLAE

>member
-20 VVEAAG
+20 VVDAAG

-31 TTDALTATFFVRAE
+31 TADSLTATFFVRAE
-45 FRLRNGEA
+45 FRLRHGEA
-53 AEPITERPIVCSGD
+53 AELITDRPIVFCGD

-74 QGLAYPNDY
+74 QGLAYPTDY

-98 HNAGWGD
+98 YNAGWGD
-105 PHKFGARVRIGDH
+105 RHKFGARVRIGDH

-139 GPAAAIDTVPLTYDR
+139 GPAAAIAAVPLTYDR

-214 NARWIRDH
+214 NAGWIRDH

-260 PVHAVFSS
+260 PVHAVYQS
-268 RLPGVRAR
+268 RLPGLRAR
-276 CFVSQRSG
+276 CFVRQRSG
-284 AGAAGKPGHWGEELH
+284 AGAAGRPGHWGEELH

-313 ADQETLVLAWR
+313 ADQEKLVLAWR
-324 GHLPVASLKLLDVEH
+324 GCLPVASLKLLDVEH
-339 LLALLEPLDEPDR
+339 LFSVLEPLDEPDR
-352 GLRFFEAMLAAELTP
+352 GLPFFEEMLAAELTP

-388 QGAKERADFE
+388 QGAKERADIE
-398 AMMAEQLAK
+398 AMMLEQIAK
-407 AEAFAAAKQAE
+407 VEAFAAAKQE
-418 AVAKAREL
+418 EGVATARKL
-426 GIDWQPPDA
+426 GIDWQLPDA

-443 TLEEGIVAMRQQ
+443 TPEEGIAAMRQK
-455 LVELE
+455 LAELE
-460 AITDFDVTQE
+460 AFTGFDVTQE
-470 IATVKQALVE
+470 IANLKRAITE
-480 MEEAAALVA
+480 TEEAAALLTAV
-489 GFPEQFRARE
+489 PQQIRARE
-499 QEILSKIPPELLVV
+499 QEILSKMPPELLAV
-513 RKLPDGEPIDL
+513 RKLPDGQPIDL

-531 FAQFDL
+531 FAKFDL
-537 RGVDFSGLDLS
+537 AGVDFSGLDLS
-548 GIDFREARLTGA
+548 GIDFRDARLAGA
-560 KLVRT
+560 KLVRA
-565 TLAKADFTGA
+565 TLGKADFTGA
-575 NLSGADLTGA
+575 NLTGADLTGA
-585 DLRGATLDDTDLT
+585 DLRSATLDGADLT
-598 GAVVPY
+598 DAVVPY

-612 SGARLSGLQLAG
+612 SGTRLSGLQLAG
-624 ADFTGVHGQ
+624 ADFTGVHGLQ
-633 RADFSNAM
+633 ANFSNAV

-647 ANADLEKG
+647 AKADLAQA
-655 DFSGAIVQRADFSGA
+655 DFSGAIVQRADFSA
-670 RLRAADFG
+670 AKLTRADFG
-678 AAHAAGIVFRG
+678 GAHAAGIVFRG
-689 ADLTNLRA
+689 AELTNLRA
-697 QLKADFTGAIMAG
+697 REKADFTGAIVAG
-710 AVADNSAWGT
+710 AVADESAWGT
-720 SILDGADFREATMRR
+720 SILDGADFREASLRR

-781 NLKNARLDGANLF
+781 NLTNARLDGANLF

-800 TRLEGATY
+800 PRLEGATY

>member
-105 PHKFGARVRIGDH
+105 RHKFGARVRIGDH

-710 AVADNSAWGT
+710 AVTDNSAWGT

>member
-6 QEHAGYEVGWLVWK
+6 RERSGYEVGWLVWR

-31 TTDALTATFFVRAE
+31 TADALSATFFVRAE
-45 FRLRNGEA
+45 FRLRHGEA
-53 AEPITERPIVCSGD
+53 AEPITDRPIVCSGD

-105 PHKFGARVRIGDH
+105 RHKFGARVRIGDH

-139 GPAAAIDTVPLTYDR
+139 GPPAAIDTVPLTYDR

-167 RGQVGDAMHNLEI
+167 RGQAGDAMHNLEI
-180 PRAWVDSRSSP
+180 PGAWIDSRSSP

-200 PSTWAQRKQWMGKY
+200 PSTWAQRKQWMGRY

-222 WPWLPPDFDVRFFMA
+222 WPWLPPDFDIRFFMA

-260 PVHAVFSS
+260 PVHAVYQS

-313 ADQETLVLAWR
+313 ADQEKLVLAWR

-339 LLALLEPLDEPDR
+339 LLSVLEPLDEPDR
-352 GLRFFEAMLAAELTP
+352 GLRFFEEMLAAELTP
-367 ADLSPP
+367 ADRSPP

-388 QGAKERADFE
+388 KAAKERADFE
-398 AMMAEQLAK
+398 AMMADQLAK
-407 AEAFAAAKQAE
+407 AEAAMAAKQQE

-426 GIDWQPPDA
+426 GVDWQPPDA

-443 TLEEGIVAMRQQ
+443 SLEEGIASMRQD
-455 LVELE
+455 LAALE
-460 AITDFDVTQE
+460 AFTGFDVSQE
-470 IATVKQALVE
+470 IANLKQAIANA
-480 MEEAAALVA
+480 EEAAALVA
-489 GFPEQFRARE
+489 GFPEQVRARE
-499 QEILSKIPPELLVV
+499 EEILSKIPPELLVV

-524 EAARATG
+524 EAARASG
-531 FAQFDL
+531 YAKFDL
-537 RGVDFSGLDLS
+537 AGVDFSGLDLS
-548 GIDFREARLTGA
+548 GIDFREAKLTGA

-565 TLAKADFTGA
+565 TLGKADFTGA
-575 NLSGADLTGA
+575 NLTGADLTGA
-585 DLRGATLDDTDLT
+585 DLRGATLDDADLT
-598 GAVVPY
+598 DAVVPY

-612 SGARLSGLQLAG
+612 SGTRMSGLQLAG
-624 ADFTGVHGQ
+624 ADFTGVHGL

-647 ANADLEKG
+647 ANADLEKA

-670 RLRAADFG
+670 RLTRAEFG
-678 AAHAAGIVFRG
+678 GAHAAGIVLRG
-689 ADLTNLRA
+689 AELTNLRA
-697 QLKADFTGAIMAG
+697 RERADFTGAVVAG
-710 AVADNSAWGT
+710 AVADDSAWGT
-720 SILDGADFREATMRR
+720 SILDGADFREATLRR
-735 AQFSEASLRGAMFD
+735 ARFSEASLREAMFD

-768 MHANLLRVTFDRA
+768 MHANLLRATFDRA
-781 NLKNARLDGANLF
+781 NLTNARLDGSNLF

-808 AGANVKRTRLAQ
+808 AGANVKRTRLAE

>member
-105 PHKFGARVRIGDH
+105 RHKFGARVRIGDH

-781 NLKNARLDGANLF
+781 NLTNARLDGANLF

>member
-6 QEHAGYEVGWLVWK
+6 RERSGYEVGWLVWR
-20 VVEAAG
+20 VFESSAT
-26 QADDA
+26 ADNA

-45 FRLRNGEA
+45 FRLRHGEA

-67 VPHAEAR
+67 VPYGEAR
-74 QGLAYPNDY
+74 QGLAYPTDY

-105 PHKFGARVRIGDH
+105 RHKFGARVRIGDH

-139 GPAAAIDTVPLTYDR
+139 GPAAAIAAVPLTYDR

-167 RGQVGDAMHNLEI
+167 RGQAGDAMHNLEI
-180 PRAWVDSRSSP
+180 PGAWVDSRSSP

-260 PVHAVFSS
+260 PVHAVYQS

-313 ADQETLVLAWR
+313 ADQEKLVLAWR

-339 LLALLEPLDEPDR
+339 LLSVLEPLDEPDR
-352 GLRFFEAMLAAELTP
+352 GLRFFEEMLAAELTP
-367 ADLSPP
+367 AELAPP

-388 QGAKERADFE
+388 QAAKERADLE

-407 AEAFAAAKQAE
+407 AEAFTAAKQAE

-426 GIDWQPPDA
+426 GVDWQLPDA

-443 TLEEGIVAMRQQ
+443 TLEEGITGMRQQ
-455 LVELE
+455 LAELQ
-460 AITDFDVTQE
+460 AFTGFDVSQE
-470 IATVKQALVE
+470 IVNLKQAIANA
-480 MEEAAALVA
+480 EEAAALVA
-489 GFPEQFRARE
+489 GFPEQVRARE
-499 QEILSKIPPELLVV
+499 EEILSQLPPELLVV
-513 RKLPDGEPIDL
+513 RKLPDGQPIDL

-531 FAQFDL
+531 FAKYDL

-560 KLVRT
+560 KFVRA
-565 TLAKADFTGA
+565 TLGKADFTGA

-585 DLRGATLDDTDLT
+585 DLRGATLDDADLT
-598 GAVVPY
+598 DAVVPY

-612 SGARLSGLQLAG
+612 SGARLSGLQLSG
-624 ADFTGVHGQ
+624 ADFTGVHGF
-633 RADFSNAM
+633 RTHFSNAM
-641 LAESCF
+641 LAEACF
-647 ANADLEKG
+647 ANSNLEKAY
-655 DFSGAIVQRADFSGA
+655 FYKAIVQRADFSGA
-670 RLRAADFG
+670 SLRAADFDS
-678 AAHAAGIVFRG
+678 AHAAGIVLRG

-697 QLKADFTGAIMAG
+697 KLKADFTGAIMAG
-710 AVADNSAWGT
+710 AMADDSAWGT
-720 SILDGADFREATMRR
+720 SILDGADFREASLRR

-768 MHANLLRVTFDRA
+768 MHANLLRATFDRA
-781 NLKNARLDGANLF
+781 NLRNARLDGANLF

-800 TRLEGATY
+800 TKLEGATH
-808 AGANVKRTRLAQ
+808 AGANVKRTRLAE

>member
-6 QEHAGYEVGWLVWK
+6 RERSGYEVGWLVWR

-31 TTDALTATFFVRAE
+31 TADALSATFFVRAE
-45 FRLRNGEA
+45 FRLRHGEA
-53 AEPITERPIVCSGD
+53 AEPITDRPIVCSGD

-105 PHKFGARVRIGDH
+105 RHKFGARVRIGDH

-139 GPAAAIDTVPLTYDR
+139 GPPAAIDTVPLTYDR

-167 RGQVGDAMHNLEI
+167 RGQAGDAMHNLEI
-180 PRAWVDSRSSP
+180 PGAWIDSRSSP

-200 PSTWAQRKQWMGKY
+200 PSTWAQRKQWMGRY

-222 WPWLPPDFDVRFFMA
+222 WPWLPPDFDIRFFMA

-260 PVHAVFSS
+260 PVHAVYQS

-284 AGAAGKPGHWGEELH
+284 AGAAERPGHWGDELH

-313 ADQETLVLAWR
+313 ADQEKLVLAWR

-339 LLALLEPLDEPDR
+339 LLSVLEPLDEPDR
-352 GLRFFEAMLAAELTP
+352 GLRFFEEMLAAELTP
-367 ADLSPP
+367 ADRSPP

-388 QGAKERADFE
+388 KAAKERADFE
-398 AMMAEQLAK
+398 AMMADQLAK
-407 AEAFAAAKQAE
+407 AEAAMAAKQQE

-426 GIDWQPPDA
+426 GVDWQPPDA

-443 TLEEGIVAMRQQ
+443 SLEEGIASMRQD
-455 LVELE
+455 LAALE
-460 AITDFDVTQE
+460 AFTGFDVSQE
-470 IATVKQALVE
+470 IANLKQAIANA
-480 MEEAAALVA
+480 EEAAALVA
-489 GFPEQFRARE
+489 GFPEQVRARE
-499 QEILSKIPPELLVV
+499 EEILSKIPPELLVV

-524 EAARATG
+524 EAARASG
-531 FAQFDL
+531 YAKFDL
-537 RGVDFSGLDLS
+537 AGVDFSGLDLS
-548 GIDFREARLTGA
+548 GIDFREAKLTGA

-565 TLAKADFTGA
+565 TLGKADFTGA
-575 NLSGADLTGA
+575 NLTGADLTGA
-585 DLRGATLDDTDLT
+585 DLRGATLDDADLT
-598 GAVVPY
+598 DAVVPY

-612 SGARLSGLQLAG
+612 SGTRMSGLQLAG
-624 ADFTGVHGQ
+624 ADFTGVHGL

-647 ANADLEKG
+647 ANADLEKA

-670 RLRAADFG
+670 RLTRAEFG
-678 AAHAAGIVFRG
+678 GAHAAGIVLRG
-689 ADLTNLRA
+689 AELTNLRA
-697 QLKADFTGAIMAG
+697 RERADFTGAVVAG
-710 AVADNSAWGT
+710 AVADDSAWGT
-720 SILDGADFREATMRR
+720 SILDGADFREATLRR
-735 AQFSEASLRGAMFD
+735 ARFSEASLREAMFD

-768 MHANLLRVTFDRA
+768 MHANLLRATFDRA
-781 NLKNARLDGANLF
+781 NLTNARLDGSNLF

-800 TRLEGATY
+800 SRLDGATH

>member
-1 MKVLP
+1 VF
-6 QEHAGYEVGWLVWK
+6 ESSAT
-20 VVEAAG
+20 
-26 QADDA
+26 ADNA

-45 FRLRNGEA
+45 FRLRHGEA

-67 VPHAEAR
+67 VPYGEAG
-74 QGLAYPNDY
+74 QGLAYPTDY

-105 PHKFGARVRIGDH
+105 RHKFGARVRIGDH

-139 GPAAAIDTVPLTYDR
+139 GPPAAINAIPLTYDR

-167 RGQVGDAMHNLEI
+167 RGQAGDAMHNLEI
-180 PRAWVDSRSSP
+180 PGAWIDSRSSP

-260 PVHAVFSS
+260 PVHAVYQS

-284 AGAAGKPGHWGEELH
+284 AGAAERPGHWGDELH

-313 ADQETLVLAWR
+313 ADQEKLVLAWR

-339 LLALLEPLDEPDR
+339 LLAVLEPLDEPDR
-352 GLRFFEAMLAAELTP
+352 GLRFFEEMLAAELTP
-367 ADLSPP
+367 AELAPP

-388 QGAKERADFE
+388 QAAKERADLE

-407 AEAFAAAKQAE
+407 AEAFTAAKQAE

-426 GIDWQPPDA
+426 GVDWQLPDA

-443 TLEEGIVAMRQQ
+443 TLEEGIAGMRQQ
-455 LVELE
+455 LAELQ
-460 AITDFDVTQE
+460 AFTGFDVSQE
-470 IATVKQALVE
+470 IVNLKQAIANA
-480 MEEAAALVA
+480 EEAAALVA
-489 GFPEQFRARE
+489 GFPEQVRARE
-499 QEILSKIPPELLVV
+499 EEILSQLPPELLVV
-513 RKLPDGEPIDL
+513 RKLPDGQPIDL

-531 FAQFDL
+531 FAKYDL

-560 KLVRT
+560 KFVRA
-565 TLAKADFTGA
+565 TLGKADFTGA

-585 DLRGATLDDTDLT
+585 DLRGATLDGADLT

-612 SGARLSGLQLAG
+612 SRTRLSGLHLAG
-624 ADFTGVHGQ
+624 ADFTGVHGLW
-633 RADFSNAM
+633 ADFSNAM

-647 ANADLEKG
+647 AKADLEKA
-655 DFSGAIVQRADFSGA
+655 DFYGAIVQRADFSGA
-670 RLRAADFG
+670 RLTRAFFAG
-678 AAHAAGIVFRG
+678 AHAAGIVLRG

-710 AVADNSAWGT
+710 AMADDSAWGT
-720 SILDGADFREATMRR
+720 SILDGADFREASLRR

-781 NLKNARLDGANLF
+781 SLRNARLDGANLF

-800 TRLEGATY
+800 TKLEGATY
-808 AGANVKRTRLAQ
+808 AGANVKRTRLAE

>member
-6 QEHAGYEVGWLVWK
+6 RERSGYEVGWLVWR
-20 VVEAAG
+20 VVDSAG

-31 TTDALTATFFVRAE
+31 TTDALSATFFVRAE
-45 FRLRNGEA
+45 FRLRHGEA
-53 AEPITERPIVCSGD
+53 AEQITDRPIVFSGD
-67 VPHAEAR
+67 VPHAEVR
-74 QGLAYPNDY
+74 QGLAYPTDY
-83 VPYKPLGEWMAIGTA
+83 VPYKPFGEWMAIGTA

-105 PHKFGARVRIGDH
+105 RHTFGARVRIGDH
-118 AKLVDVVGDRSWQPT
+118 GKLVDVVGDRSWQPT

-139 GPAAAIDTVPLTYDR
+139 GPPAAIDTVPLTYDR

-167 RGQVGDAMHNLEI
+167 RGQAGDAMHNLEI
-180 PRAWVDSRSSP
+180 PGARVDSRSSP

-260 PVHAVFSS
+260 PVHAVYQS

-284 AGAAGKPGHWGEELH
+284 AGAAGRPGHWGEELH
-299 FREVPL
+299 FHEVPL

-313 ADQETLVLAWR
+313 ADQEKLVLAWR

-339 LLALLEPLDEPDR
+339 LLSVLEPLDEPDR
-352 GLRFFEAMLAAELTP
+352 GLRFFEEMLAAELTP

-388 QGAKERADFE
+388 QAAKERADFE

-426 GIDWQPPDA
+426 GVDWQLPDA

-443 TLEEGIVAMRQQ
+443 TLEEGIAAMRQD
-455 LVELE
+455 LAALE
-460 AITDFDVTQE
+460 AFTGFDVTQQ
-470 IATVKQALVE
+470 IATVKQSIAE
-480 MEEAAALVA
+480 AEEAAALVA
-489 GFPEQFRARE
+489 GFPEQMRARE

-524 EAARATG
+524 EAARASG
-531 FAQFDL
+531 YAKFDL
-537 RGVDFSGLDLS
+537 AGVDFSGLDLS

-575 NLSGADLTGA
+575 NLTGADLTGA
-585 DLRGATLDDTDLT
+585 DLRGAMLDDADLT
-598 GAVVPY
+598 DAVVPY

-612 SGARLSGLQLAG
+612 SGTRMSGLQLAG

-633 RADFSNAM
+633 RADFSNAI

-647 ANADLEKG
+647 ANADLEKA

-670 RLRAADFG
+670 RLMRAEFG
-678 AAHAAGIVFRG
+678 GAHASGIVLRG
-689 ADLTNLRA
+689 AELTNLRA
-697 QLKADFTGAIMAG
+697 REKADFTGAVVAG
-710 AVADNSAWGT
+710 AVADDSAWGT
-720 SILDGADFREATMRR
+720 SILDGADFREATLRR
-735 AQFSEASLRGAMFD
+735 ARFSEASLRGAMFD

-781 NLKNARLDGANLF
+781 NLTHARLDGSNLF

-800 TRLEGATY
+800 TRLAGATY